1 MKNSGKKKE
10 VGRELKKDGVGLRKV
25 RHVLFPIMD
34 YNFGM
39 DYFSYHGLIQVNWIS
54 SSISL

>member
-10 VGRELKKDGVGLRKV
+10 VGKRLEKDGVGLRKV

-34 YNFGM
+34 YNFAM
-39 DYFSYHGLIQVNWIS
+39 DYFSYHGLMEVNWIS
-54 SSISL
+54 SIVSL

>member
-10 VGRELKKDGVGLRKV
+10 VGKELEKDGVGLRKV
-25 RHVLFPIMD
+25 RHVLFPIMVCSLA
-34 YNFGM
+34 M
-39 DYFSYHGLIQVNWIS
+39 DYFSYHGLMEVNWIS